1 MIKIRSFITN
11 DVILEVDEAYLW
23 GADLRWADLR
33 WADLREAD
41 LRWANLRW
49 ADLRYADLLLFHA
62 GEYTAIVGSV
72 STSIGCEVHSS
83 NDWLKWKPDDVVH
96 MANDAAEWWTNY
108 GDIIKGMIT
117 KLQTEFSY
125 DESEVSA

>member
-23 GADLRWADLR
+23 GADLRW
-33 WADLREAD
+33 
-41 LRWANLRW
+41 
-49 ADLRYADLLLFHA
+49 ADLLLFHA